1 MERTGS
7 QHAMEAPQSFEQL
20 LTLKEAAPLL
30 GMHWKTLEILARRGE
45 IPAVKLGK
53 RWRFRVS
60 ALDRWLSTRLQPER
74 VEDPASMDVKLRE
87 QPRRAS

>member
-7 QHAMEAPQSFEQL
+7 QHAMEAPQSFEQF

-30 GMHWKTLEILARRGE
+30 GMHWKTLETLARQGQV
-45 IPAVKLGK
+45 PAIKLGK
-53 RWRFRVS
+53 RWRFRAS
-60 ALDRWLSTRLQPER
+60 ALDQWLSARLQPVR
-74 VEDPASMDVKLRE
+74 VENPASMDDKLRE

>member
-1 MERTGS
+1 MERSESHG
-7 QHAMEAPQSFEQL
+7 AMEASQTFEQL

-30 GMHWKTLEILARRGE
+30 GMHWKTLEVLARRGE

-74 VEDPASMDVKLRE
+74 VEDPVSMDVKLRE